1 MDVIFNIIKGQ
12 IEDVSDDVV
21 NNYLRNIGNER
32 QGKKL
37 AKQI

>member
-1 MDVIFNIIKGQ
+1 MDVIFNVIKGQ
-12 IEDVSDDVV
+12 IEYASNDVLY
-21 NNYLRNIGNER
+21 NYLKNIGNER